1 MLWWKNWL
9 RGVCFFPL
17 HSLITRHSNTY
28 GSGIIMRR
36 MPRIL
41 RPLNNDVS
49 FLFRLERESNM
60 RLEGG
65 RVRKERKP
73 SIIII
78 ESSCICIFRNFNDAK
93 QTFSFRLHVMAR
105 RQCRNVNS
113 HGDFIFNINNNTAMV
128 QKIIKAPVFYIIKTV
143 STTKRPRNGQHKMN
157 FSIVIVTSPSIH

>member
-1 MLWWKNWL
+1 MLSLLLIFSWRVVELLVFFFSLILYDGKQNFLLWWKNWL

-28 GSGIIMRR
+28 GSGINMRR

-93 QTFSFRLHVMAR
+93 QTFSFYASCTRYGKT
-105 RQCRNVNS
+105 S
-113 HGDFIFNINNNTAMV
+113 V
-128 QKIIKAPVFYIIKTV
+128 QKCKFTWWF
-143 STTKRPRNGQHKMN
+143 G
-157 FSIVIVTSPSIH
+157 F